1 MLCSMYTSL
10 LADVIKQHIMSYH
23 FYVDDTNIFKLVS
36 ITCRVMSSHANV
48 GSHLK
53 PSDLS
58 VSLSGNNIP
67 ELHEKLA
74 VLVSTG
80 KCKEAIGTQLTH
92 DQLKLLTYKDVE
104 NYYKRYEACA
114 DSKTTESLM
123 QSFLMLA
130 SKVIGMVG
138 KKTFGKTTSSITNC
152 HLWLQSCAALWLTA
166 YCHH

>member
-1 MLCSMYTSL
+1 M
-10 LADVIKQHIMSYH
+10 
-23 FYVDDTNIFKLVS
+23 
-36 ITCRVMSSHANV
+36 
-48 GSHLK
+48 
-53 PSDLS
+53 
-58 VSLSGNNIP
+58 
-67 ELHEKLA
+67 
-74 VLVSTG
+74 LVSTG

-92 DQLKLLTYKDVE
+92 DQVKRLTYKDVE

-152 HLWLQSCAALWLTA
+152 RLRLAVLCCTVVGCLLSPLK
-166 YCHH
+166 